1 MQGIP
6 NHDLAYPMGK
16 GNRSIGEPH
25 KKERGSFSNMW
36 HKRDLNP
43 DSVHQVEL

>member
-16 GNRSIGEPH
+16 GNRSIGEPPGH
-25 KKERGSFSNMW
+25 KKEASSFSNMW
-36 HKRDLNP
+36 H
-43 DSVHQVEL
+43 SEIW